1 MAAGLER
8 YSQGVCV
15 MRLRLSDAASF
26 AFLAE
31 QYRTHAVMCRQ
42 MASMTVGPIKE
53 GWLEFADEWTKL
65 AQETEV
71 KAALEH
77 E

>member
-1 MAAGLER
+1 
-8 YSQGVCV
+8 
-15 MRLRLSDAASF
+15 MRLRLSDVATF

-31 QYRTHAVMCRQ
+31 QYRTHAAMCRQ
-42 MASMTVGPIKE
+42 MALVTVGPIKE
-53 GWLEFADEWTKL
+53 AWLEFADEWTKL

-71 KAALEH
+71 KAALEQ